1 MSIESG
7 FNKAI
12 LLTMSAIVV
21 APLSYAADDHGGHA
35 HTHAAPA
42 PASASAV
49 KVSSLSIGL
58 PADNDVLDSRMA
70 VVIET
75 DADLATNTM
84 SSGKAGTHLHIDIGD
99 YSVMPTRD
107 QLWSLGGS
115 KYVYVFDMPM
125 KSGAYQVCVSW
136 AGADHRTIASSV
148 RCRSITVR

>member
-7 FNKAI
+7 FKKWG
-12 LLTMSAIVV
+12 LLAMSAIVV
-21 APLSYAADDHGGHA
+21 APLAYAADDHGGHA

-49 KVSSLSIGL
+49 KVSSLSIAL
-58 PADNDVLDSRMA
+58 PADNDVLESRMA

-75 DADLATNTM
+75 DADLAKNTM
-84 SSGKAGTHLHIDIGD
+84 SSGKPGTHLHIDIGE

-107 QLWSLGGS
+107 QLWSLGGG